1 MLQNLLNHVIDHEK
15 VKFIFWLITWIW
27 ICIESNCVV
36 VFFQFLL
43 QFKCLKSPLTID
55 SVGSIVDAPLV
66 NLVNLSTLSER
77 IATYTSI
84 DAFFIDVQWIVHNCI
99 ILYTSKNC
107 LDSIFSVGVW
117 KSRLL
122 FHLANHEFSQSAISL
137 HEYFVNEINF
147 MKKCVEC
154 YSNLIRYAGSSFVMV
169 CHQPHLI
176 IWAKMKSNI
185 YWPAKLMSIEG
196 EWANVRFFG
205 DHSHNHLKITKCLL
219 YSTANPSKAHKNA
232 SIEYNEALKVSKF
245 SF

>member
-27 ICIESNCVV
+27 IYIESNYVV

-77 IATYTSI
+77 IATYASF

-107 LDSIFSVGVW
+107 LDSIFFGRCMKISFTFSFR
-117 KSRLL
+117 KSWIQPISNQLTWIFCQRNQFYEKVRWMLFKFDSICWFQLCDGMPPAASHHLGQNEKQHLL
-122 FHLANHEFSQSAISL
+122 AGQINVHRRGMGKCAILWRSFSQSFKN
-137 HEYFVNEINF
+137 Y
-147 MKKCVEC
+147 
-154 YSNLIRYAGSSFVMV
+154 
-169 CHQPHLI
+169 Q
-176 IWAKMKSNI
+176 
-185 YWPAKLMSIEG
+185 MSAVLNG
-196 EWANVRFFG
+196 Q
-205 DHSHNHLKITKCLL
+205 SKQ
-219 YSTANPSKAHKNA
+219 STQKR
-232 SIEYNEALKVSKF
+232 IDRV
-245 SF
+245 

>member
-1 MLQNLLNHVIDHEK
+1 
-15 VKFIFWLITWIW
+15 
-27 ICIESNCVV
+27 
-36 VFFQFLL
+36 
-43 QFKCLKSPLTID
+43 
-55 SVGSIVDAPLV
+55 
-66 NLVNLSTLSER
+66 
-77 IATYTSI
+77 
-84 DAFFIDVQWIVHNCI
+84 
-99 ILYTSKNC
+99 
-107 LDSIFSVGVW
+107 
-117 KSRLL
+117 
-122 FHLANHEFSQSAISL
+122 
-137 HEYFVNEINF
+137 